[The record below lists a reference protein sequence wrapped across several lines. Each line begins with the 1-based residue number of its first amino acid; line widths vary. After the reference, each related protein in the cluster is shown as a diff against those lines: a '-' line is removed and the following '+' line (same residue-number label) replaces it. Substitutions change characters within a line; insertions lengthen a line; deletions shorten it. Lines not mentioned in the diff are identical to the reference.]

1 MVPAKTRIL
10 EHLSNCDEASGR
22 ELREVLG
29 ISRQALSAHL
39 RTLIARGE
47 VIKSGSTRA
56 ARYSLASRAPSARV
70 LKRDLGLSDLD
81 EADVY
86 QDFALSLSLN
96 SQLRKPAEA
105 IIRYGF
111 TEMLNN
117 AIDHSEADRCSIRFQ
132 LDDGAI
138 SFEIR
143 ERGIGIFHSIATK
156 LDLEDQ
162 QAAMIELLKGRTTT
176 MREHHS
182 GEGIFFTSKAADRFV
197 LRSHRIQ
204 IEWDTH
210 KDDVFVSKQRFIAG
224 TRVSFL
230 LRLGTRRQL
239 EDVFRSFAPAEYDFQ
254 FQKTRLHVR
263 LLQSDYISRSE
274 ARRLLTNLEKF
285 KEVLLNFKHVQ
296 TIGQGFADEIFRVFA
311 TRNPGI
317 LVRTE
322 NMNAVITAMIRHV
335 QIAARS
341 SER

>member
-1 MVPAKTRIL
+1 MTAKTRIL
-10 EHLSNCDEASGR
+10 EHLSNCDDASGK

-29 ISRQALSAHL
+29 ISRQALSTHL
-39 RTLIARGE
+39 RTLIASGE
-47 VIKSGSTRA
+47 VIKTGSTRA
-56 ARYSLASRAPSARV
+56 ARYILASRAPSARV
-70 LKRDLGLSDLD
+70 LKRDLGLSNLD

-86 QDFALSLSLN
+86 QDLALSLSLT
-96 SQLRKPAEA
+96 SQLPKPAEA

-132 LDDGAI
+132 LDTGAA

-143 ERGIGIFHSIATK
+143 DRGIGIFHSIATK
-156 LDLEDQ
+156 LDLEDE

-176 MREHHS
+176 MRERHS
-182 GEGIFFTSKAADRFV
+182 GEGVFFTSKAADRFV

-204 IEWDTH
+204 VDWDAL
-210 KDDVFVSKQRFIAG
+210 KDDVFVAKQRYMPG

-230 LRLGTRRQL
+230 LRKGTRRRL
-239 EDVFRSFAPAEYDFQ
+239 EDVFRAFAPAEYDFQ

-263 LLQSDYISRSE
+263 LLQNDYISRSE

-285 KEVLLNFKHVQ
+285 MEVLLDFKHVR

-311 TRNPGI
+311 ARYPEI
-317 LVRTE
+317 LVHTE
-322 NMNAVITAMIRHV
+322 NMNDVVAAMIQHV
-335 QIAARS
+335 QTGDHTS
-341 SER
+341 